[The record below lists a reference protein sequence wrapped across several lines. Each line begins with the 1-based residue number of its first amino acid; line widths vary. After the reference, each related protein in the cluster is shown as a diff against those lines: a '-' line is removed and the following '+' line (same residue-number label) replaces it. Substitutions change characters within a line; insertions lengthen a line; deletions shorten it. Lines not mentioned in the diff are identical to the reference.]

1 MSNINRITVF
11 CSVSA
16 GTEQE
21 FMQAAQ
27 TVGEALAKRGIILV
41 YGGCADGMAGA
52 LASAALGAGGQVI
65 GVMPRFL
72 VEKGKA
78 FNQLKDLR
86 VAKDLHEHK
95 AMMAE
100 LGDGF
105 IALPGGLGT
114 LEEFFEVLT
123 WAQLGIH
130 HKPCGLLNVNGYF
143 DKLLTFMDHIRD
155 KQFISQP
162 VRELLLTAE
171 KPDEILDLFMEFSSR
186 NTNGTTE
193 T

>member
-1 MSNINRITVF
+1 MTGIKRISVF

-16 GTEQE
+16 GAEPE
-21 FMQAAQ
+21 FAQAAQ
-27 TVGEALAKRGIILV
+27 ALGKTLAVRKITLV
-41 YGGCADGMAGA
+41 YGGGGDGMAGA
-52 LASAALGAGGQVI
+52 LVKSALEAGGEVI

-78 FNQLKDLR
+78 FDQLKDLR
-86 VAKDLHEHK
+86 VAKDLHVHK

-114 LEEFFEVLT
+114 LEEYFEALT
-123 WAQLGIH
+123 WAQLGLH

-143 DKLLTFMDHIRD
+143 DKLLDFMDQVRD
-155 KQFISQP
+155 RQFITHKT
-162 VRELLLTAE
+162 RELILIAE
-171 KPDEILDLFMEFSSR
+171 KPDALLDMFTEFINRHDAGNS
-186 NTNGTTE
+186 E
-193 T
+193 